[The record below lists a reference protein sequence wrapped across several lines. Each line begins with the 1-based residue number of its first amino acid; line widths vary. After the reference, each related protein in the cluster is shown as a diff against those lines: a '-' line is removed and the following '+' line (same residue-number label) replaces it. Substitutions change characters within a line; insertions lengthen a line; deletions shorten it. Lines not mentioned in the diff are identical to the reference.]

1 MMSTKACIRQSSS
14 GVKFSNWDRL
24 RQAASA
30 LVKVRHLRLETSRC
44 LERNITYMA
53 TKIMARKYTDGYY
66 YIWENGKRIA
76 HSAYDEESAK
86 SEAKRRC
93 LAQKQGK
100 QCK

>member
-1 MMSTKACIRQSSS
+1 
-14 GVKFSNWDRL
+14 
-24 RQAASA
+24 
-30 LVKVRHLRLETSRC
+30 
-44 LERNITYMA
+44 MA